1 MIRKEGGIV
10 MNRDL
15 HRRMAAALAILL
27 TTLLALCAPALAV
40 APTGSL
46 TLTASYGTTPL
57 VGAPFK
63 LYLVAEHDEAS
74 DFALCGE
81 FAGSS
86 VDLSDLSTA
95 GKLAQAALD
104 LERWAGEKE
113 IAPLAQQNTDSS
125 GSVSFT
131 SLAQGLYLVG
141 GVTHQQ
147 GGHRYQSAPCLISLP
162 SWDGSTGVWELNV
175 TAFPKFERRGTS
187 GGDPTPPPTEPDT
200 PIPPDPE
207 DQPVDPVKPPDT
219 PPTPPTPPAGPE
231 KLPQTGQLKWP
242 VPVLAALGMLL
253 LLAGSILM
261 RRGRDA

>member
-10 MNRDL
+10 MDRDL

-57 VGAPFK
+57 VGTPFK
-63 LYLVAEHDEAS
+63 LYLVAEPDAAS

-104 LERWAGEKE
+104 LERWAEEKE

-147 GGHRYQSAPCLISLP
+147 GSHRYQSAPCLISLP
-162 SWDGSTGVWELNV
+162 SWDGSTGVWELNA

-187 GGDPTPPPTEPDT
+187 GGDSTPTPTEPDT
-200 PIPPDPE
+200 PTPPDPE
-207 DQPVDPVKPPDT
+207 DQPVDPVEPPDT
-219 PPTPPTPPAGPE
+219 PPTPPVGPE

-261 RRGRDA
+261 RRERDA

>member
-57 VGAPFK
+57 VGTPFK
-63 LYLVAEHDEAS
+63 LYLVAEPDAAS

-104 LERWAGEKE
+104 LERWAEEKE

-147 GGHRYQSAPCLISLP
+147 GSHRYQSAPCLISLP

-187 GGDPTPPPTEPDT
+187 GGDSTPTPTEPDT
-200 PIPPDPE
+200 PTPPDPE
-207 DQPVDPVKPPDT
+207 DQPVDPVEPSDT
-219 PPTPPTPPAGPE
+219 PPTPPVGPE

-261 RRGRDA
+261 RRERDA

>member
-10 MNRDL
+10 MDRDL
-15 HRRMAAALAILL
+15 HRRRAAALAILL
-27 TTLLALCAPALAV
+27 TTLLVLCAPALAV

-113 IAPLAQQNTDSS
+113 IAPLTQQNTDSS

-147 GGHRYQSAPCLISLP
+147 GSHRYQSAPCLISLP

-187 GGDPTPPPTEPDT
+187 GGDPTPTPTEPDT
-200 PIPPDPE
+200 PTPPDPE
-207 DQPVDPVKPPDT
+207 DQPVDPVEPPDT
-219 PPTPPTPPAGPE
+219 PPTPPVGPE

-261 RRGRDA
+261 RRERDA

>member
-46 TLTASYGTTPL
+46 TLTASYGATPL

-74 DFALCGE
+74 GFALCGE

-131 SLAQGLYLVG
+131 SLAQG
-141 GVTHQQ
+141 
-147 GGHRYQSAPCLISLP
+147 S
-162 SWDGSTGVWELNV
+162 
-175 TAFPKFERRGTS
+175 
-187 GGDPTPPPTEPDT
+187 
-200 PIPPDPE
+200 
-207 DQPVDPVKPPDT
+207 
-219 PPTPPTPPAGPE
+219 
-231 KLPQTGQLKWP
+231 
-242 VPVLAALGMLL
+242 
-253 LLAGSILM
+253 LAG
-261 RRGRDA
+261 

>member
-147 GGHRYQSAPCLISLP
+147 GSHRYQSAPCLISLP

-175 TAFPKFERRGTS
+175 TAFPKFERSGTS
-187 GGDPTPPPTEPDT
+187 GGDPTPTPTEPVT
-200 PIPPDPE
+200 PTPPDPVE
-207 DQPVDPVKPPDT
+207 PPD
-219 PPTPPTPPAGPE
+219 TPPTPPAGPE

-261 RRGRDA
+261 RRERDA

>member
-1 MIRKEGGIV
+1 MD
-10 MNRDL
+10 RDL

-57 VGAPFK
+57 VGTPFK
-63 LYLVAEHDEAS
+63 LYLVAEPDAAS

-104 LERWAGEKE
+104 LERWAEEKE

-147 GGHRYQSAPCLISLP
+147 GSHRYQSAPCLISLP
-162 SWDGSTGVWELNV
+162 SWDGSTGVWELNA

-187 GGDPTPPPTEPDT
+187 GGDSTPTPTEPDT
-200 PIPPDPE
+200 PTPPDPE
-207 DQPVDPVKPPDT
+207 DQPVDPVEPSDT
-219 PPTPPTPPAGPE
+219 PPTPPVGPE

-261 RRGRDA
+261 RRERDA

>member
-27 TTLLALCAPALAV
+27 TTLLVLCAPALAV

-46 TLTASYGTTPL
+46 TLTASYGATPL

-74 DFALCGE
+74 NFALCGE

-125 GSVSFT
+125 GSVYFP

-147 GGHRYQSAPCLISLP
+147 GSHRYQSAPCLISLP

-175 TAFPKFERRGTS
+175 TAFPKFERSGTS
-187 GGDPTPPPTEPDT
+187 GGDPTPTPTEPDT
-200 PIPPDPE
+200 PTPPDPVE
-207 DQPVDPVKPPDT
+207 PPDT
-219 PPTPPTPPAGPE
+219 PTTPPVGPE

-261 RRGRDA
+261 RRERDA

>member
-1 MIRKEGGIV
+1 

-113 IAPLAQQNTDSS
+113 IAPLTQQNTDSS

-147 GGHRYQSAPCLISLP
+147 GSHRYQSAPCLISLP

-187 GGDPTPPPTEPDT
+187 GGDPTPTPTELDT
-200 PIPPDPE
+200 PTPPDPE
-207 DQPVDPVKPPDT
+207 DQPVDPVEPPDT
-219 PPTPPTPPAGPE
+219 PPTPPVGPE

-261 RRGRDA
+261 RRERDA

>member
-27 TTLLALCAPALAV
+27 TTLLVLCAPALAV

-74 DFALCGE
+74 GFALCGE

-113 IAPLAQQNTDSS
+113 IAPLTQQNTDSS

-147 GGHRYQSAPCLISLP
+147 GSHRYQSAPCLISLP

-175 TAFPKFERRGTS
+175 TAFPKFERSGIS
-187 GGDPTPPPTEPDT
+187 GGDPTPTPTEPDT
-200 PIPPDPE
+200 PTPTEPDTPTPPDPVE
-207 DQPVDPVKPPDT
+207 PPDT
-219 PPTPPTPPAGPE
+219 PPTPPVGPE

-261 RRGRDA
+261 RRERDA

>member
-1 MIRKEGGIV
+1 M
-10 MNRDL
+10 
-15 HRRMAAALAILL
+15 
-27 TTLLALCAPALAV
+27 
-40 APTGSL
+40 
-46 TLTASYGTTPL
+46 
-57 VGAPFK
+57 
-63 LYLVAEHDEAS
+63 
-74 DFALCGE
+74 
-81 FAGSS
+81 
-86 VDLSDLSTA
+86 DLSDLSTA

-113 IAPLAQQNTDSS
+113 IAPLTQQNTDSS

-147 GGHRYQSAPCLISLP
+147 GSHRYQSAPCLISLP

-175 TAFPKFERRGTS
+175 TAFPKLERRGIS
-187 GGDPTPPPTEPDT
+187 GGDPTPTPTEPDT
-200 PIPPDPE
+200 PLPPDPE
-207 DQPVDPVKPPDT
+207 DQPVDPVEPPDT
-219 PPTPPTPPAGPE
+219 PPTPPVGPE

-261 RRGRDA
+261 RRERDA

>member
-27 TTLLALCAPALAV
+27 TTLLVLCAPALAV

-74 DFALCGE
+74 GFALCGE

-147 GGHRYQSAPCLISLP
+147 GSHRYQSAPCLISLP

-175 TAFPKFERRGTS
+175 TAFPKFERSGTS
-187 GGDPTPPPTEPDT
+187 GGDPTPTPTEPDT
-200 PIPPDPE
+200 PTPTEPDTPTPPDPVE
-207 DQPVDPVKPPDT
+207 PPDT
-219 PPTPPTPPAGPE
+219 PPTPPVGPE

-261 RRGRDA
+261 RRERDA

>member
-27 TTLLALCAPALAV
+27 TTLLVLCAPALAV

-63 LYLVAEHDEAS
+63 LYLVAEPDAAS
-74 DFALCGE
+74 GFALCGE

-175 TAFPKFERRGTS
+175 TAFPKFERSGTS

-200 PIPPDPE
+200 PIPPDPG

-219 PPTPPTPPAGPE
+219 PPTPPTPPVGPE

-261 RRGRDA
+261 RRERDA

>member
-1 MIRKEGGIV
+1 

-147 GGHRYQSAPCLISLP
+147 GSHRYQSAPCLISLP

-175 TAFPKFERRGTS
+175 TAFPKFERSGTS
-187 GGDPTPPPTEPDT
+187 GGDPTPTPTEPDT
-200 PIPPDPE
+200 PTPPDP
-207 DQPVDPVKPPDT
+207 DTPTPPDPVEPPDT
-219 PPTPPTPPAGPE
+219 PPTPPVGPE

-261 RRGRDA
+261 RRERDA

>member
-113 IAPLAQQNTDSS
+113 IAPLTQQNTDSS

-147 GGHRYQSAPCLISLP
+147 GSHRYQSAPCLISLP

-175 TAFPKFERRGTS
+175 TAFPKFERSGTS
-187 GGDPTPPPTEPDT
+187 GGDPTPTPTEPDT
-200 PIPPDPE
+200 PTPPDPVE
-207 DQPVDPVKPPDT
+207 PPDT
-219 PPTPPTPPAGPE
+219 PPTPPVGPE

-261 RRGRDA
+261 RRERDA

>member
-27 TTLLALCAPALAV
+27 TTLLVLCAPVLAV

-63 LYLVAEHDEAS
+63 LYLVAEPDTAS
-74 DFALCGE
+74 GFALCGE
-81 FAGSS
+81 FADSS

-147 GGHRYQSAPCLISLP
+147 GSHRYQSAPCLISLP

-175 TAFPKFERRGTS
+175 TAFPKFERRGIS
-187 GGDPTPPPTEPDT
+187 GGDPTPTPTEPDT
-200 PIPPDPE
+200 PIPPDPG

-219 PPTPPTPPAGPE
+219 PPTPPVGPE

-261 RRGRDA
+261 RRERDA